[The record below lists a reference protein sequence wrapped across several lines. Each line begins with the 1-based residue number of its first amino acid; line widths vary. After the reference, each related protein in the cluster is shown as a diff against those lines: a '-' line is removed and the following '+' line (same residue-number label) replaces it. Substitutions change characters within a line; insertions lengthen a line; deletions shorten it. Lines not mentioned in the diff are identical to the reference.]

1 MRNKL
6 PTPAK
11 IEQVH
16 IDTPLTGYSES
27 CGQKTREPADSK
39 SKQQQA
45 YQKGSENLKNS
56 QCGGKSPGLFAP
68 ALSPECDSRAS
79 HVPGLRTEAAE
90 TRGNLSVELL
100 GNIRPKGKWEWP
112 GTDWGVRAEGTVGT
126 RSTRLMGRVLE
137 GRGIFFIFY
146 FFIFKQSGKL
156 LKESNLI

>member
-16 IDTPLTGYSES
+16 TDTPLTGYSES

-56 QCGGKSPGLFAP
+56 QCGGESPGLFAP

-79 HVPGLRTEAAE
+79 HVPGLRTEATE
-90 TRGNLSVELL
+90 TRGNLSVEAWRVRSFDSECEESPLPSQP
-100 GNIRPKGKWEWP
+100 GPKP
-112 GTDWGVRAEGTVGT
+112 AALQT
-126 RSTRLMGRVLE
+126 
-137 GRGIFFIFY
+137 
-146 FFIFKQSGKL
+146 
-156 LKESNLI
+156 